1 MAEGLFAGQVVLITG
16 AAGGIGAR
24 AAERFAQ
31 EGATLALSDLN
42 GDRLSPLVTRLSATG
57 ADVFGTCLNVSSEKE
72 VSAHIA
78 GILDRYGR
86 LDVAVNNAGLAHA
99 VTQLSDLDLDV
110 FEKMMSVN
118 ARGVFLGLKH
128 QLPPMLAAGRGAIVN
143 VASVAGLVGA
153 GGLSAYAASKHAI
166 IGLTRS
172 AADEV
177 ASKGVRVNAVCPSFA
192 ETPMFD
198 GMAQDL
204 AQRRGLDTQATR
216 DRFTQRVPMRR
227 IVTPDEVVEAILW
240 LASPRNTAM
249 TGQALAVDG
258 GLTAI

>member
-16 AAGGIGAR
+16 AAGGFGAR

-31 EGATLALSDLN
+31 DGATLALSDLDA
-42 GDRLSPLVTRLSATG
+42 GRLDPLVAKLSDQG
-57 ADVFGTCLNVSSEKE
+57 CDVFGVALDVASEAQM
-72 VSAHIA
+72 SAHVA
-78 GILDRYGR
+78 GILERYGK

-99 VTQLSDLDLDV
+99 VSPVTDLDLDV
-110 FEKMMSVN
+110 FEKMMQVN

-143 VASVAGLVGA
+143 VASAAGLVGA

-166 IGLTRS
+166 VGLTRS

-177 ASKGVRVNAVCPSFA
+177 AAKGVRVNAVCPSFA
-192 ETPMFD
+192 QTAMFD
-198 GMAQDL
+198 DMAQDL
-204 AQRRGLDTQATR
+204 ADRRGAGAQTVR
-216 DRFTQRVPMRR
+216 GRFTQRVPMRR
-227 IVTPDEVVEAILW
+227 IVTSDEVIEAIFW
-240 LASPRNTAM
+240 LASPHNTAV
-249 TGQALAVDG
+249 TGQAVAVDG